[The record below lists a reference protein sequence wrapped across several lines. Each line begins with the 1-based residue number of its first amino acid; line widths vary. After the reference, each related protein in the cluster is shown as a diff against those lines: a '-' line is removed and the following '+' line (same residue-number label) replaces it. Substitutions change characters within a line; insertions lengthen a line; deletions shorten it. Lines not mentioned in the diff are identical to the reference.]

1 MHILKITELQEKN
14 TRQISFKDSN
24 LITCVFMFVVP
35 VDDVVDES
43 DDNEEAEGDTENDTE
58 NEEDEKDHRSAVI
71 LTYTLDITALSVAL
85 QNVLPLV

>member
-1 MHILKITELQEKN
+1 
-14 TRQISFKDSN
+14 
-24 LITCVFMFVVP
+24 MFVVS

-58 NEEDEKDHRSAVI
+58 NEEDEKDHHSAVI